1 MPTPKPS
8 ATQPDGTTSPGPPT
22 GPSVIV
28 FTPEPRQSST
38 AMKAGTS
45 PTPGLLKP
53 HEGTFGIP
61 SGNSNC
67 AKGFPNKKVF
77 AEIVFATDFG
87 GRDYHTKASY
97 SLLKLETLLDMHT
110 AAPNASEALN
120 TGRDTL
126 QDSLEARMTFE
137 QIGLRYG
144 PSADLRKL
152 SRMAPSAVLQWYKDN
167 KDLVSEALFGYEEPV
182 KDPLRGR
189 LVKFT
194 APYQH
199 SAFSQATRILL
210 LSTFILQYCELGVL

>member
-1 MPTPKPS
+1 MINKTICYILSPPTPFPLRKHPYYSKPLLLLPFPVPLPLLFLAS
-8 ATQPDGTTSPGPPT
+8 TS
-22 GPSVIV
+22 
-28 FTPEPRQSST
+28 FTSLLFTYIE
-38 AMKAGTS
+38 
-45 PTPGLLKP
+45 PTPNI
-53 HEGTFGIP
+53 F
-61 SGNSNC
+61 
-67 AKGFPNKKVF
+67 
-77 AEIVFATDFG
+77 
-87 GRDYHTKASY
+87 
-97 SLLKLETLLDMHT
+97 TLSFNEDMHT